1 MLVSVTRPQEPPRSP
16 SSIERFPSM
25 STLAIQLVPTV
36 CLLRAADET
45 LDVEETRGKIS
56 IIEDKQPGHG
66 GR

>member
-1 MLVSVTRPQEPPRSP
+1 
-16 SSIERFPSM
+16 M